1 MAKKKGDSGADI
13 LRAIQEKGGKG
24 AGKAQE
30 QASEALAAAQP
41 APQPAAPKAA
51 PAPKAAAAAPPPS
64 APPQKEPPI
73 PPGDALYNKLA
84 KSTGKE
90 NPTSGDVV
98 KQGLKEAA
106 MAVGKQAFDTAFPSL
121 SKAMDDK
128 IGDLKK
134 DIDDSSQESA
144 RSSASNSRSMGVVA
158 DRIGTTN
165 QLLQISIAR
174 QEMTNTLLKDLIKEI
189 KEKSLGGGSGESEGI
204 GLDSVGDMLGRGRGA
219 QPRDAKGRFTKVQPK
234 SSMLGKA
241 GNLVRGA
248 GAAGLLARGGVAA
261 IGDMALGAFGVGEN
275 KIDEKQDDENWN
287 KASLWEKIQSAP
299 ARGIEKVGSFIVPN
313 IANEAKA
320 SRIASETEYLRK
332 KEGGTGASADVI
344 KAQQEAKANLTTNA
358 RPAATTMAAPVASTG
373 LTPGLGATNAVT
385 NNTTNNT
392 VNNNTTEGGAVGG
405 DQVDQILATIR
416 KRESGGNYQ
425 AKAKGSSASG
435 AYQFI
440 DSTWQSLSQK
450 FGAGNYKSAGE
461 APPDVQDKV
470 ARAYVQEILQKNNGD
485 VSKVP
490 LVWYTGN
497 AQGQMSARALAANGG
512 LTAQAY
518 QAKWMGDFGKQ
529 SQAQTQTASA
539 TGGMDTGSKPSAAG
553 AGTSSFY
560 AGSQGASAS
569 TPYGGA
575 LGGAGRQGSESSG
588 NTGWRSQNY
597 ASLGAN
603 IGRGPDASAL
613 KTGQNGML
621 DRSQLVPIGGG
632 HVMKPEAAKAYQ
644 AMVKAAGAEGIT
656 WGITDSYRDYNSQV
670 KVAREKGLYSQGG
683 LAARPGTSNHGWGLA
698 TDLKLS
704 DAAFQWLQQ
713 NGRKFGFKNIP
724 REKWHWEYAGGE
736 DSSVMADAGN
746 KDATKVAG
754 EGAPAGGAAGGTPPA
769 GGAGTNMASL
779 SSKESTAL
787 KSASAVGATPS
798 KGAELNQASTQ
809 DIGEQRSAKSSVT
822 VNQQTASVAGTD
834 TTSGDTG
841 SKSVGN
847 VEPVDARTRLAELFG
862 ISSVA

>member
-1 MAKKKGDSGADI
+1 MAKKKGDSGEDI

-24 AGKAQE
+24 RGGAQQ
-30 QASEALAAAQP
+30 QASEALAAA
-41 APQPAAPKAA
+41 APQ
-51 PAPKAAAAAPPPS
+51 PAPKAAAAPKPAAAVPPP
-64 APPQKEPPI
+64 APAPQKTPEPPI
-73 PPGDALYNKLA
+73 PAGDALYNKLA
-84 KSTGKE
+84 KATGKQD
-90 NPTSGDVV
+90 PTSGDVV

-106 MAVGKQAFDTAFPSL
+106 MAVGKQAFDTAFPTL
-121 SKAMDDK
+121 SRAMDDK
-128 IGDLKK
+128 LKGLEK
-134 DIDDSSQESA
+134 DIDDSRQETA
-144 RSSASNSRSMGVVA
+144 RTSASSSRGMGVVA

-165 QLLQISIAR
+165 QLLQASIAR
-174 QEMTNTLLKDLIKEI
+174 QEITNTLLKDLIKEI
-189 KEKSLGGGSGESEGI
+189 KEKSFGNGGGDGAGGI
-204 GLDSVGDMLGRGRGA
+204 GLDSFGDMLGRGRGA
-219 QPRDAKGRFTKVQPK
+219 QPRDAKGRFTKVEPK

-241 GNLVRGA
+241 GDALRARGA
-248 GAAGLLARGGVAA
+248 TGLLARGGVAA
-261 IGDMALGAFGVGEN
+261 LGDMALGAFGVGEN

-287 KASLWEKIQSAP
+287 KASFWEKVQSAP

-332 KEGGTGASADVI
+332 KEGGTGASADI
-344 KAQQEAKANLTTNA
+344 LKAQQEARASLTTNA
-358 RPAATTMAAPVASTG
+358 RPPAAPTAAAPVASTG
-373 LTPGLGATNAVT
+373 LTPGLGATNNVT

-392 VNNNTTEGGAVGG
+392 NITGGGTGAASG
-405 DQVDQILATIR
+405 DQIDQILATIR

-450 FGAGNYKSAGE
+450 FGGGNYKTAAE
-461 APPDVQDKV
+461 APPDIQDKV
-470 ARAYVQEILQKNNGD
+470 ARAYVQDILQKNNGD

-529 SQAQTQTASA
+529 SQTQTASA
-539 TGGMDTGSKPSAAG
+539 AGGTSNDAGAKPSAAG

-560 AGSQGASAS
+560 AGSQGAGAS

-597 ASLGAN
+597 ASLGA
-603 IGRGPDASAL
+603 GGGPDASAL

-621 DRSQLVPIGGG
+621 DRGQLTPIGGG

-644 AMVKAAGAEGIT
+644 AMVKAASEEGIT

-683 LAARPGTSNHGWGLA
+683 LAATPGKSNHGWGLA
-698 TDLKLS
+698 ADLKLN
-704 DAAFQWLQQ
+704 DAAFKWLQQ

-724 REKWHWEYAGGE
+724 KEKWHWEYAGGE
-736 DSSVMADAGN
+736 DSSTMANAGN
-746 KDATKVAG
+746 QDATKVAG
-754 EGAPAGGAAGGTPPA
+754 EGAPAGGAGGGTPPA
-769 GGAGTNMASL
+769 GGTNVASL
-779 SSKESTAL
+779 SGKESDAL
-787 KSASAVGATPS
+787 KTASAVGASPS
-798 KGAELNQASTQ
+798 KGSELKQASTQ
-809 DIGEQRSAKSSVT
+809 DIGDQRSAKSSVT
-822 VNQQTASVAGTD
+822 VNQQTTSVAGKD

-862 ISSVA
+862 ISSAA